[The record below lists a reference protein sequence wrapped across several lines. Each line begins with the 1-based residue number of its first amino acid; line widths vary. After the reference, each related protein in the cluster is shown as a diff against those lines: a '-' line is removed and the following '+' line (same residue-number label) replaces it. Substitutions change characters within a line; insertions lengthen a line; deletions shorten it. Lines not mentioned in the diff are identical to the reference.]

1 MLTVC
6 GYVWPPKTRNTA
18 RCAGTWKYLI
28 GARKLSRGMNS
39 LAFACPVFSFKIGI
53 LTGQLVRKRA
63 IILLGMDRHFSA
75 NRALLWRLG
84 AAEARFWVQPC
95 RVACL
100 ACLRRSRSPAATAAM
115 AACSKPSAACNSS
128 CSTIGACRC
137 STPSERL
144 DLLEILDD
152 PHGRASTIVT
162 SQVPVDQWHA
172 IIGDPTLGMPSST
185 AYDATPRP
193 QPQDESGS
201 LIKLMARRMQISAG
215 LGHGQ
220 FRTSLPRP
228 TQGPARRLPRWLR
241 AKWQY
246 WPQHLR
252 RKCDRGPR

>member
-1 MLTVC
+1 
-6 GYVWPPKTRNTA
+6 
-18 RCAGTWKYLI
+18 
-28 GARKLSRGMNS
+28 MNS

-162 SQVPVDQWHA
+162 SQVPVDQRHA
-172 IIGDPTLGMPSST
+172 IIGDPTLGDAILDRLRCNTSAAASGLIGFFDQVDGAAYADFSSRWT
-185 AYDATPRP
+185 WSVPNFFAEAH
-193 QPQDESGS
+193 
-201 LIKLMARRMQISAG
+201 AG
-215 LGHGQ
+215 A
-220 FRTSLPRP
+220 
-228 TQGPARRLPRWLR
+228 ARRLPRWLR